1 MKERKDIRMLKVR
14 DIMTTDVISVKRET
28 TIRELAELFTT
39 HRVGSVPVVDDSGNL
54 IGIVTESDL
63 IEQDRSLH
71 IPTVISLF
79 DWVIYLESEKK
90 FEKELQKMT
99 GQTVGD
105 IYTDT
110 VEMVTPDTLVS
121 DVADLMSNKKL
132 HALPVVEGK
141 RLVGIVSRIDLIR
154 TMVK

>member
-1 MKERKDIRMLKVR
+1 MLKVR
-14 DIMTTDVISVKRET
+14 DIMTTDVVSVKRET

-105 IYTDT
+105 IYTDM
-110 VEMVTPDTLVS
+110 VEVVTPDTLVS
-121 DVADLMSNKKL
+121 DVADLMSGKKL

>member
-1 MKERKDIRMLKVR
+1 MQNVR
-14 DIMTTDVISVKRET
+14 DIMTTDVVSVKKET
-28 TIRELAELFTT
+28 TIRELAELFTK
-39 HRVGSVPVVDDSGNL
+39 HRVGSVPVVDDNGNL

-63 IEQDRSLH
+63 IEQDKSLH

-110 VEMVTPDTLVS
+110 VETVTQDTPVN
-121 DVADLMSNKKL
+121 DVADLMASKKL
-132 HALPVVEGK
+132 HAVPVVEGK
-141 RLVGIVSRIDLIR
+141 RLVGIVSRIDLIK
-154 TMVK
+154 TMIK

>member
-1 MKERKDIRMLKVR
+1 MLKVR
-14 DIMTTDVISVKRET
+14 DIMTTEVVSVKKET
-28 TIRELAELFTT
+28 SIRELAELFTK
-39 HRVGSVPVVDDSGNL
+39 HRVGSVPVVDESGNL

-63 IEQDRSLH
+63 IEQDKSLH

-110 VEMVTPDTLVS
+110 AEMVTPDTPVS
-121 DVADLMSNKKL
+121 EVADLMTSKKL

-154 TMVK
+154 TMIK

>member
-1 MKERKDIRMLKVR
+1 MLKVR

-121 DVADLMSNKKL
+121 DVADLMSSKKL